1 MWNAFKYGLLK
12 VNSNLKFLIF
22 LWIIN
27 LAFAAILTGPIYG
40 LLKEA
45 LYHNIN
51 AEDLSLSFDFLW
63 FIEFKHNY
71 NDVLKSIPNIMITVG
86 IIYVLIQV
94 FLMGGIYEIFNSDA
108 KKNHFIDYFYGC
120 VRYFFRFF
128 IIFLISLICYGAL
141 YYLNAIYIQYIEIIT
156 QNTESQ
162 LVIIIANSF
171 RYLLIAALF
180 GILGIIFDYIR
191 IRVVVN
197 QSYDILNDLWLT
209 FKFLIKNFWE
219 VSSLF
224 WLIAFIGL
232 IIFLLYA
239 LIDNLLEP
247 NNYFTIILIIII
259 RQLYITGK
267 IWVKLLFASTQIE
280 LYKEITSPT
289 VEVTEISEIDVPL
302 KGV

>member
-1 MWNAFKYGLLK
+1 MWSAFRYGLLK

-27 LAFAAILTGPIYG
+27 LSFAAILTGPIYG
-40 LLKEA
+40 LLKDS
-45 LYHNIN
+45 LFYNLK
-51 AEDLSLSFDFLW
+51 AEDLSLSFNFLW
-63 FIEFKHNY
+63 FIEFKY
-71 NDVLKSIPNIMITVG
+71 TYQEVLKSIPNVMIMVG
-86 IIYVLIQV
+86 IIFVLIQV

-108 KKNHFIDYFYGC
+108 RKNHFIDYFYGC

-128 IIFLISLICYGAL
+128 KVFLISLICYAGL
-141 YYLNAIYIQYIEIIT
+141 YYLNVAYIQYIDVLT

-180 GILGIIFDYIR
+180 GILGIIFDYVRVR
-191 IRVVVN
+191 IVVN
-197 QSYDILNDLWLT
+197 QSYDTLEDLWLT
-209 FKFLIKNFWE
+209 FKFLIKNFWT

-224 WLIAFIGL
+224 WFIAFIGL
-232 IIFLLYA
+232 IIFLIYA
-239 LIDNLLEP
+239 LIDNFIEP
-247 NNYFTIILIIII
+247 TNYFTIILIIFI
-259 RQLYITGK
+259 RQFYLIGK
-267 IWVKLLFASTQIE
+267 IWVKLLFASCQIE

-289 VEVTEISEIDVPL
+289 IEVTEVSEIDVPL